1 MTYYHHTNT
10 KNNSEYRINSISKSN
25 SKKYN
30 LKILDYD
37 DFNTDNDPSL
47 KLSKQYE
54 MYYVYNNIK
63 IIKSLYES
71 NNHPNLFGVRR
82 MSIYNKVGIRFI
94 RFKNINYIDNLMLLN
109 INLQK
114 NFLNTNIIRMA
125 IDSGIKYMNNL
136 PNSIE
141 MIHLIQFINKNIN
154 NLPFSLNTLIIN
166 YELPK
171 FNKLPNSIKKLIYRS
186 DTLKL
191 DNIPNSIKELQ
202 YDSCVNWF
210 KLNDGNLDLIP
221 EGIEI
226 IKLPPRFDTQ
236 INDLPSSVKEI
247 WIYCQLDKKFINSM
261 YHHKVKI
268 YNLINFNE
276 LNEIMIIN

>member
-1 MTYYHHTNT
+1 MIYYNHSNT
-10 KNNSEYRINSISKSN
+10 KNNSEYRINSISYSN
-25 SKKYN
+25 FKKYHLN
-30 LKILDYD
+30 ILDYD
-37 DFNTDNDPSL
+37 DFNTVSNPRL

-54 MYYVYNNIK
+54 MYSLYNDIG
-63 IIKSLYES
+63 IIKSLYNSS
-71 NNHPNLFGVRR
+71 NRQNLITIGR
-82 MSIYNKVGIRFI
+82 MSIYNKVGIRFV

-125 IDSGIKYMNNL
+125 IDSKIKYMNNL

-154 NLPFSLNTLIIN
+154 NFPFSLNTLIIN
-166 YELPK
+166 YDLPK
-171 FNKLPNSIKKLIYRS
+171 FNKLPNSVKKLIYRS
-186 DTLKL
+186 NTLKL

-202 YDSCVNWF
+202 YDSCVGWF

-268 YNLINFNE
+268 YNLLNYDE
-276 LNEIMIIN
+276 LNEIIVNK